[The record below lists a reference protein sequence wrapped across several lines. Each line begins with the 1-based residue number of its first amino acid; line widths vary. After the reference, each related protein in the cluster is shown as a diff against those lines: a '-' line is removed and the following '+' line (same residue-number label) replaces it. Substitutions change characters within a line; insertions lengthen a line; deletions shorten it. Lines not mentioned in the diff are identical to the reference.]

1 MRFEENDRGQRKE
14 DPYASYRPKDIYGS
28 TGFYVWEQEEAGA
41 GRFLRLRLFYL
52 AGMILVAFLL
62 IIGLSIFSIRLP
74 VQTRTWFLLAAVVG
88 VTLFLAVGAYQIGI
102 RSQGLLCV
110 FVRDEWGRIY
120 LFDYT
125 MPAFRKFIKTG
136 SIGGFHG
143 RNPLTYLEDV
153 WKTAKALREI
163 RQSRAVERVMA
174 SGGAKDYG
182 NEVAQVKRL
191 RRRAGGC
198 QVSCLVLR
206 TGGEEFMK
214 RVFVPVSVE
223 NYEVL
228 FSSLQRMKG

>member
-52 AGMILVAFLL
+52 AGMILAAFLL

-88 VTLFLAVGAYQIGI
+88 ITLFLAVGAYQIGI

-125 MPAFRKFIKTG
+125 MPRLSEIYKDRFHRRFPWTEPFDIF
-136 SIGGFHG
+136 GGCLENGESAAGNPPEPGGGESHG
-143 RNPLTYLEDV
+143 F
-153 WKTAKALREI
+153 
-163 RQSRAVERVMA
+163 
-174 SGGAKDYG
+174 
-182 NEVAQVKRL
+182 
-191 RRRAGGC
+191 RRRER
-198 QVSCLVLR
+198 LW
-206 TGGEEFMK
+206 K
-214 RVFVPVSVE
+214 
-223 NYEVL
+223 
-228 FSSLQRMKG
+228 